1 MWLSRFI
8 RKPIGSGQIID
19 ASEDLSFEAERLP
32 ELRGEPIKFG
42 PVRVLSYRPPIFLS
56 GIPYDEFLGMAPAF
70 GRRYGDVKAGFII
83 FPTWTIETP
92 KKAQAIRQSFLQ
104 HTKRYSRHTIRYICN
119 TPGEA
124 QLLEKFGQPAMFLNH
139 KFTVSERVFRPL
151 PEAKV
156 EFDAIYNARFVDGKR
171 HELAAGIE
179 RVAYVTYCEPQE
191 SRQQEFKRLWRETEA
206 RSPAHELLNEIADD
220 LPVRVC
226 HREVNAALARAS
238 TGLLL
243 SEEEG
248 ASYAAVEYMLAG
260 LSVVSTPSVGGR
272 DAYFDPEYC
281 IVADATPRAIRD
293 AVSEL
298 KSRNIPKSYIR
309 DKTLKKLEPERQ
321 RFLAMVDSL
330 IEELGGQPQFSGAW
344 PFGEISGVPWGS
356 FKDHLADF
364 DQSAGK
370 MLEKEFG
377 LKEGACADIQLSPIE
392 IRTIINEIQRKP
404 NCSLLVFGCGN
415 DSLLWEKVNAGGTT
429 VFVEDNPEWAA
440 KTLAQLDRSGVH
452 VVNYNSRQADWRE
465 WLDCPSRL
473 QMDLPAEIQSR
484 RWDII
489 IVDGPA
495 GENGERPGRMK
506 SIYAASGLVAGGG
519 LVFVHD
525 CDRPAEDAFAS
536 RYLGAHR
543 LAVEVNGRA
552 LLRGYAF

>member
-1 MWLSRFI
+1 
-8 RKPIGSGQIID
+8 
-19 ASEDLSFEAERLP
+19 
-32 ELRGEPIKFG
+32 
-42 PVRVLSYRPPIFLS
+42 
-56 GIPYDEFLGMAPAF
+56 
-70 GRRYGDVKAGFII
+70 
-83 FPTWTIETP
+83 
-92 KKAQAIRQSFLQ
+92 
-104 HTKRYSRHTIRYICN
+104 
-119 TPGEA
+119 
-124 QLLEKFGQPAMFLNH
+124 
-139 KFTVSERVFRPL
+139 
-151 PEAKV
+151 
-156 EFDAIYNARFVDGKR
+156 
-171 HELAAGIE
+171 
-179 RVAYVTYCEPQE
+179 
-191 SRQQEFKRLWRETEA
+191 
-206 RSPAHELLNEIADD
+206 
-220 LPVRVC
+220 
-226 HREVNAALARAS
+226 
-238 TGLLL
+238 
-243 SEEEG
+243 
-248 ASYAAVEYMLAG
+248 MLAG

-281 IVADATPRAIRD
+281 IVCDATPRAVSD
-293 AVSEL
+293 AVAAL

-344 PFGEISGVPWGS
+344 PFGEISGVPWAP
-356 FKDHLADF
+356 FEEHLADF
-364 DQSAGK
+364 DRSAGK

-377 LKEGACADIQLSPIE
+377 LKDGVCADIQLTPIE

-473 QMDLPAEIQSR
+473 QMDLPAEVRSR

-489 IVDGPA
+489 LVDGPA

-543 LAVEVNGRA
+543 LAVEVSGRA